1 MQEQQENISKM
12 RENPFMTFNHI
23 EIGTVEP
30 DHAEVWLDIRPES
43 TNIYG
48 FVHGGALFTMADC
61 CAGLTARSD
70 GREYVTQNAS
80 VNFITNT
87 PNGKITAYGKVASRG
102 HRVCVVDVE
111 IYTEKKN
118 CFFTAYSLCTVFS
131 VSKFT

>member
-111 IYTEKKN
+111 IYTEKKELL
-118 CFFTAYSLCTVFS
+118 FHSVFS
-131 VSKFT
+131 MYCILRK